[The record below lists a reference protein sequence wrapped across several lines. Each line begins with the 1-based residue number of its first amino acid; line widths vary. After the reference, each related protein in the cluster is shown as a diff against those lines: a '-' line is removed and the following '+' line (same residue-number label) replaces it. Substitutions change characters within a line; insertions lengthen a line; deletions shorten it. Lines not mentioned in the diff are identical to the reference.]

1 MIVVTVGTEQYPF
14 NRLMHWINLL
24 IKQGLIQDE
33 VVIQSGTCTVRPD
46 NTIIHPFLKEEKF
59 RDLLQQADLII
70 AHCGEGTVLL
80 LDSLDKPYILVPRS
94 FEFKEHVDNHQI
106 EMATALEAVNVPIA
120 RSPGDLVRFLDVP
133 RRVAVANLSQSAAL
147 SLCQSLQNRF
157 SPSQQFSSP
166 PSASQAS
173 LS

>member
-24 IKQGLIQDE
+24 IKQGLIQDK
-33 VVIQSGTCTVRPD
+33 VVIQSGTCTVLPD
-46 NTIIHPFLKEEKF
+46 DTTIHPFLKEEKF

-70 AHCGEGTVLL
+70 AHCGEGSVLL
-80 LDSLDKPYILVPRS
+80 LDSLDSPYILVPRS

-106 EMATALEAVNVPIA
+106 ELATALEAVNVPIA
-120 RSPGDLVRFLDVP
+120 RAPGDLVRFLEAP
-133 RRVAVANLSQSAAL
+133 RRVAVANLSQSAAIA
-147 SLCQSLQNRF
+147 LCQSLQNRF
-157 SPSQQFSSP
+157 SSPKQFSSP
-166 PSASQAS
+166 ASASQAS